1 MSPQP
6 KVPSATL
13 DVQEFIDAHRFSG
26 YQALVFVLCFL
37 IMVADGFDTAAI
49 GFVVPSLTSEW
60 GVAKHAFGPAL
71 SASLVGLAIGALLSG
86 PIADRIGRK
95 PVLVVSVALFGIFSL
110 ATVYAS
116 SLTSLTI
123 LRFITGLG
131 LGAATPNAT
140 TLLSECVP
148 TRRRALLL
156 NGMFC
161 GFTLGAA
168 AGGFVAAAIIP
179 AFGWRSVF
187 VVGGVVP
194 LLLALVS
201 IVALPE
207 SIRFMVIRRRPLE
220 QVKAALRRLTGVAGI
235 DATQFALE
243 DKKQAL
249 GAQSPVALILSR
261 GFRAGTL
268 TLWLAYFMGVLVLY
282 LITSW
287 MPTLIRDSGI
297 SLRNASLVAALFP
310 LGGTLGA
317 IGCGWLMDRLNP
329 RRVIAGAFFFASILI
344 WALAQVLGDAVH
356 LSVLTF
362 ASGLFTGAALVSMP
376 ALAAAYYPT
385 QARASGVAW
394 MLGIGRL
401 GGILGA
407 VLGGMLLQIGL
418 QTSTILGV
426 LAIPALIAAVA
437 LVCKDT
443 ARAAKPAPVVA
454 GA

>member
-1 MSPQP
+1 MP
-6 KVPSATL
+6 
-13 DVQEFIDAHRFSG
+13 
-26 YQALVFVLCFL
+26 
-37 IMVADGFDTAAI
+37 
-49 GFVVPSLTSEW
+49 
-60 GVAKHAFGPAL
+60 
-71 SASLVGLAIGALLSG
+71 
-86 PIADRIGRK
+86 
-95 PVLVVSVALFGIFSL
+95 
-110 ATVYAS
+110 
-116 SLTSLTI
+116 
-123 LRFITGLG
+123 
-131 LGAATPNAT
+131 
-140 TLLSECVP
+140 
-148 TRRRALLL
+148 
-156 NGMFC
+156 
-161 GFTLGAA
+161 
-168 AGGFVAAAIIP
+168 
-179 AFGWRSVF
+179 
-187 VVGGVVP
+187 
-194 LLLALVS
+194 
-201 IVALPE
+201 
-207 SIRFMVIRRRPLE
+207 
-220 QVKAALRRLTGVAGI
+220 
-235 DATQFALE
+235 
-243 DKKQAL
+243 
-249 GAQSPVALILSR
+249 QSPVALILSR

-344 WALAQVLGDAVH
+344 WALAQVLGNAVH

-376 ALAAAYYPT
+376 ALAAGYYPT

-443 ARAAKPAPVVA
+443 ARAGQAHGV
-454 GA
+454 GACRDGNDRSWTMS